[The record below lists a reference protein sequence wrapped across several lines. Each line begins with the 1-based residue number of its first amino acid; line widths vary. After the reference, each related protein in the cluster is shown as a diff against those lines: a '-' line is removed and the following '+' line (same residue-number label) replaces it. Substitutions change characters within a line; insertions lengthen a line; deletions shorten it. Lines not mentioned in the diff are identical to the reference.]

1 MKFLFKRKEI
11 NCKRFESCEREVWSL
26 DWLGSGELMNINIGR
41 RMGFVSFKKVYIL
54 TLHS

>member
-1 MKFLFKRKEI
+1 MEI
-11 NCKRFESCEREVWSL
+11 NFKRFEGCEREVRSL
-26 DWLGSGELMNINIGR
+26 DRLGSGELINMNIGR